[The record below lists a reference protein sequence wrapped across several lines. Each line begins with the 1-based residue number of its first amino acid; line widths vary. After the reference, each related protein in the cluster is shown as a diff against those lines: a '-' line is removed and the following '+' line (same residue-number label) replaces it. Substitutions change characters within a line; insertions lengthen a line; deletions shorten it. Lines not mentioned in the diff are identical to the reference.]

1 MELCLFILAI
11 SFVVNIASIII
22 FKNAINIRLQIEEQA
37 KEIADEP
44 EIFLEFFK

>member
-1 MELCLFILAI
+1 MGLCLFLLAI
-11 SFVVNIASIII
+11 SFIMIIASIIM
-22 FKNAINIRLQIEEQA
+22 FKNALNIRSQIEEQA